1 MLCQRFTLRS
11 LRSLLALIAVC
22 IGANAL
28 AAQSYPPK
36 ISGATE
42 YVYKTADGFDLKL
55 WVFSPRDAQAGAPV
69 PAMLFFFGG
78 GWNGGSPTQFVR
90 QSQHL
95 AKRGMVGIVAD
106 YRVKSR
112 QGVRAVSCVEDAL
125 DALRYVTANAG
136 KLGIDPDRI
145 GVGGGSAGGHLA
157 ASLGTIHKDDPAAP
171 KAMALYN
178 PATILASLPSGF
190 ITAPRFA
197 DMVNEIKARIASK
210 KGELRVRLG
219 VEPIEL
225 SPFHH
230 VDASTPPAVI
240 FHGTNDTTVPY
251 ATALLFATQLKA
263 NNVPVDL
270 KTYKGAGHGFFNRE
284 PYLSQTMEQLDAFF
298 VSLGWLQ

>member
-1 MLCQRFTLRS
+1 MPFKKITLRF
-11 LRSLLALIAVC
+11 LLLPLLAITSST
-22 IGANAL
+22 NAT
-28 AAQSYPPK
+28 AQAYPPK

-42 YVYKTADGFDLKL
+42 YIYKTADGFDLKL
-55 WVFSPRDAQAGAPV
+55 WVFSPAKATGEPV

-78 GWNGGSPTQFVR
+78 GWYSGSPAQFVR

-125 DALRYVTANAG
+125 DALRYVTANAS

-171 KAMALYN
+171 KVMALYN
-178 PATILASLPSGF
+178 PAVVLAPLPSNF
-190 ITAPRFA
+190 ATAPQFTG
-197 DMVNEIKARIASK
+197 MIEEINERMALK
-210 KGELRVRLG
+210 KNELRVRLG
-219 VEPIEL
+219 VEPVKL
-225 SPFHH
+225 SPLNH
-230 VDASTPPAVI
+230 VDASTPPAII
-240 FHGTNDTTVPY
+240 FHGTNDTVVPY
-251 ATALLFATQLKA
+251 AAAHVFAMQLKA
-263 NNVPVDL
+263 NNVPFDL

-284 PYLSQTMEQLDAFF
+284 PYFGQTMEQLDTFLIT
-298 VSLGWLQ
+298 LGWLE